1 MAQAKSQKVATDDYT
16 QMRIPKTQL
25 ASSSLH
31 LLMPE
36 QRLRKLKESIN
47 RMRERY
53 KSLQSWTTCKSD
65 GKTQVVAIAK
75 RAKEQLKKARKSG

>member
-1 MAQAKSQKVATDDYT
+1 MMQNVVKEVESEKEEKEILKLVQAKSQKVATDVYT
-16 QMRIPKTQL
+16 QMRTLKTRL

-36 QRLRKLKESIN
+36 QRLRKLKESRN

-53 KSLQSWTTCKSD
+53 KSLQSWSNVQK
-65 GKTQVVAIAK
+65 
-75 RAKEQLKKARKSG
+75 